1 MRSSPAPRGAVR
13 LLPLLDVALLA
24 VAIALGLLMPEYLA
38 FGTRVLVMILFV
50 LSLDLV
56 LGYAGIPTLG
66 HAAMYGVGAYAAG
79 IFAIRVS
86 ADPLLGLAV
95 AAVAGAVVA
104 WLSGL
109 LLLRTNRLTLVMLS
123 IAVVQILQ
131 EIANKAGKITG
142 GADGLDG
149 IVMAPVLGRFEFDFY
164 GYTAFFYALGVLAI
178 FFLLLKRFVA
188 SPFGLAAQGIREQRT
203 RMEAIGVPVFQRLI
217 VMYTI
222 AGAIAGIAGGLTAQT
237 TQFVSL
243 ESLSFSVSAEA
254 VIMLILGGAGRLYG
268 AILGTC
274 LYMLVHH
281 VASGIA
287 PTNWLFVIGALVIAV
302 VFTAPKGLL
311 SLVRSAQR

>member
-1 MRSSPAPRGAVR
+1 MRSALAKRDAR
-13 LLPLLDVALLA
+13 RFLPFLDVALLMVA
-24 VAIALGLLMPEYLA
+24 VALGLAMPEYLA
-38 FGTRVLVMILFV
+38 FGTRVLIMILFV

-66 HAAMYGVGAYAAG
+66 HAALYGVGAYAAG

-86 ADPLLGLAV
+86 ADPLLGLVV
-95 AAVAGAVVA
+95 AATAGAVIA
-104 WLSGL
+104 GLSGL

-123 IAVVQILQ
+123 VAFVQILN

-149 IVMAPVLGRFEFDFY
+149 ILMNPVLGVFDFDFA
-164 GYTAFFYALGVLAI
+164 GNTAFFYSLAVLCAL
-178 FFLLLKRFVA
+178 FLLLKRFVT
-188 SPFGLAAQGIREQRT
+188 SPFGLACQGIREKRQ
-203 RMEAIGVPVFQRLI
+203 RMEAIGVPVFQRLL

-222 AGAIAGIAGGLTAQT
+222 AGGIAGIAGGLTAQT

-243 ESLSFSVSAEA
+243 EALSFSVSAEA

-274 LYMLVHH
+274 LYMFVHH

-287 PTNWLFVIGALVIAV
+287 PTNWLFVIGALVIVV
-302 VFTAPKGLL
+302 VFFAPKGLL
-311 SLVRSAQR
+311 SILERSRR

>member
-1 MRSSPAPRGAVR
+1 MRRTLSARGAR
-13 LLPLLDVALLA
+13 RFLPLLDLALLGL
-24 VAIALGLLMPEYLA
+24 AIGLGFAMPEYLA
-38 FGTRVLVMILFV
+38 FGTRVLIMILFV

-66 HAAMYGVGAYAAG
+66 HAALYGVGAYAAG

-86 ADPLLGLAV
+86 ADPLLGLGV
-95 AAVAGAVVA
+95 AAIAGAAIA
-104 WLSGL
+104 WASGL

-123 IAVVQILQ
+123 VAVVQILN

-149 IVMAPVLGRFEFDFY
+149 IVMAPVLGLFEFDFA
-164 GYTAFFYALGVLAI
+164 GTTAFFYSLAVLAI
-178 FFLLLKRFVA
+178 LFLVLKRFVA
-188 SPFGLAAQGIREQRT
+188 SPFGLATTGIREQRP
-203 RMEAIGVPVFQRLI
+203 RMEAIGVPVFQRLLI
-217 VMYTI
+217 MYTI
-222 AGAIAGIAGGLTAQT
+222 SGAVAGVAGGLMAQT

-243 ESLSFSVSAEA
+243 EALSFSVSAEA

-274 LYMLVHH
+274 LFMLVHH

-287 PTNWLFVIGALVIAV
+287 PTNWLFVIGALIIVV
-302 VFTAPKGLL
+302 VFLAPKGIL
-311 SLVRSAQR
+311 SLVQRSLR